1 MSTRWKS
8 LVARGRGRGH
18 AGPGRRSRSGP
29 RTAAVKNETTIS
41 IRVNDKR
48 IDAGETSKV
57 RGNLNIKK
65 SNAEPG
71 KVVTLEARADGDA
84 GFTAIGTAVA
94 GPKGGIQLDVT
105 PAVTTRYRWSFPGDD
120 GTRASRSGVARIV
133 VGPGQGDG
141 SGPNR
146 IKTTLSVRATHRPVD
161 ANGDSLVRGK
171 LLARRDRHPQPRGPA
186 PGPHRR
192 AASSPWSRCS
202 APTATASCKFPV
214 SPTVKTAYRLKFEG
228 TRLLRPSRSG
238 VVRVGVRPVV
248 SASATP
254 TAVDPGEV
262 TTVSGVV
269 TYEGAPYVGATVDL
283 VARKAKKRHAKFA
296 VVATGTTDALGAVSF
311 EQSPTRTTVYRLV
324 VRHSEGTPPRA
335 VSDTVRVR
343 VTAPSSLSIRGR
355 ELPTA
360 FKVSGVLRGGGST
373 LEGRVVTLEPLGEDL
388 VTWTARGDRRTGKRG
403 KAEFS
408 QPLSEGSSYRLSYAG
423 GPGFAPSV
431 SGVVV
436 N

>member
-8 LVARGRGRGH
+8 LLAL
-18 AGPGRRSRSGP
+18 
-29 RTAAVKNETTIS
+29 AAVAATPVLVAVPTGSAQGAVKDETTIS
-41 IRVNDKR
+41 IRVTDKR
-48 IDAGETSKV
+48 VDAGESSKV

-65 SNAEPG
+65 SSAEPG
-71 KVVTLEARADGDA
+71 KVVTLEARADGET
-84 GFTAIGTAVA
+84 GFTAVGTAVA
-94 GPKGGIQLDVT
+94 GPKGGIKLAVT
-105 PAVTTRYRWSFPGDD
+105 PPTTTRYRWFFPGDQD
-120 GTRASRSGVARIV
+120 TRASRSGVARIV

-146 IKTTLSVRATHRPVD
+146 LKTTLSIRATDRPVD
-161 ANGDSLVRGK
+161 ADGDSLVRGK
-171 LLARRDRHPQPRGPA
+171 LLARGIDV
-186 PGPHRR
+186 PHRHVLLLAR
-192 AASSPWSRCS
+192 PQGGQF
-202 APTATASCKFPV
+202 APVAMQRTDRDGVVRFPV

-228 TRLLRPSRSG
+228 SQLLRPSRSG

-254 TAVDPGEV
+254 SAIDPGEV

-269 TYEGAPYVGATVDL
+269 TYEGGPYVGATVDL
-283 VARKAKKRHAKFA
+283 VARNAKKKKAKFA
-296 VVATGTTDALGAVSF
+296 VVATGTTDAAGAVSF
-311 EQSPTRTTVYRLV
+311 DQSPSRTTVYRLV

-343 VTAPSSLSIRGR
+343 VALPTSLSIRGR
-355 ELPTA
+355 ELPTV

-373 LEGRVVTLEPLGEDL
+373 LSGRMVSLELLGEDG
-388 VTWTARGDRRTGKRG
+388 VTWTAVAMDKTGKRG
-403 KAEFS
+403 KAEFA
-408 QPLSEGSSYRLSYAG
+408 QPLSEGSSYRLAYAG
-423 GPGFAPSV
+423 GPRFAPSV